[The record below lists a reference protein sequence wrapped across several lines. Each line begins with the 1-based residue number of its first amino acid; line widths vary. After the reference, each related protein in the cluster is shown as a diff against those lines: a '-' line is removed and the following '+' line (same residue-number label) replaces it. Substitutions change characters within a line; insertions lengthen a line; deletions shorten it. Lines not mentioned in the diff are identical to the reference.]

1 MYVYKNMHAF
11 FLHKLTFVK
20 LEHVCTVEE
29 ISLPMLSQFSCT
41 SSELEKIQFSR
52 EIFGKKNQLL
62 FVPSIDFFYSYNSA
76 DMQVFLAA
84 THIIQKK
91 TAAYKC

>member
-1 MYVYKNMHAF
+1 MLF
-11 FLHKLTFVK
+11 FLHKLAFVK
-20 LEHVCTVEE
+20 LEHVCTLEE

-52 EIFGKKNQLL
+52 EVFGRKNQLL

-76 DMQVFLAA
+76 EVEVFLVA
-84 THIIQKK
+84 TPIIQKK
-91 TAAYKC
+91 TAVYKC